1 MGFLK
6 KLFGG
11 VTAKP
16 EKRYYSFRVK
26 CSRCGEV
33 IEGRVDLDN
42 DLSLDYEGDSTV
54 YFVRKGLVG
63 NNRCFQQIE
72 VESPS
77 LGTMKIR
84 IISAQY
90 GTKVPDSRFTFTAPK
105 DVRVVDLSK

>member
-6 KLFGG
+6 KIFGG

-16 EKRYYSFRVK
+16 EKRYYTFHVK
-26 CSRCGEV
+26 CNRCGEV

-54 YFVRKGLVG
+54 YFVRKGVVG

-72 VESPS
+72 VE
-77 LGTMKIR
+77 M
-84 IISAQY
+84 
-90 GTKVPDSRFTFTAPK
+90 RFTPARTLIEQ
-105 DVRVVDLSK
+105 DVTGGQFINP

>member
-11 VTAKP
+11 LDAKP
-16 EKRYYSFRVK
+16 EKRYYAFNVK
-26 CSRCGEV
+26 CNRCGEI

-54 YFVRKGLVG
+54 YFVRKGLIG

-72 VESPS
+72 VE
-77 LGTMKIR
+77 MKFNPNRELIEQHVTGGQF
-84 IISAQY
+84 IN
-90 GTKVPDSRFTFTAPK
+90 P
-105 DVRVVDLSK
+105 